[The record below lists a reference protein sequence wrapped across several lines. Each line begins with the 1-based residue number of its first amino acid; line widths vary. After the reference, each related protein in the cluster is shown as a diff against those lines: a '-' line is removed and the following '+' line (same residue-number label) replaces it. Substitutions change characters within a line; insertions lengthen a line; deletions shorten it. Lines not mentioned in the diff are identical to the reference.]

1 MRTLTV
7 FAVFITA
14 VMLYSCKSTKEAFKT
29 NTIILEEKSSFELE
43 QVYFLKWVAG
53 FQGGGSGIHM
63 YVIVK
68 TNKNHV
74 VFDTVYFRGMQAK
87 MQLGK
92 MGYLASFITPL
103 NQKENMVMD
112 GDSKQEYGNKL
123 PKNDNHFPFVL
134 QDNECVIQYTENGNT
149 KYYKVKDIVEKQAE
163 YYPNAPSDNQKQ

>member
-14 VMLYSCKSTKEAFKT
+14 VMLYSCKSTKEASKT
-29 NTIILEEKSSFELE
+29 NTIILEEKPSFELD
-43 QVYFLKWVAG
+43 QVYFQKWVAG
-53 FQGGGSGIHM
+53 VQGGGSGIHM

-68 TNKNHV
+68 TNKKHV
-74 VFDTVYFRGMQAK
+74 VLDSVYFRDMQAK

-92 MGYLASFITPL
+92 IGYLASFKTPF
-103 NQKENMVMD
+103 NQKDDIIMD
-112 GDSKQEYGNKL
+112 GDSKQEYGNNL
-123 PKNDNHFPFVL
+123 PENDNHFPFVL

-163 YYPNAPSDNQKQ
+163 YYPSAPSNNQKQ